1 MFKRL
6 AKSPVVPY
14 VLGTFFWAYMALL
27 SRTIRWK
34 VEGLEHAQAAWESD
48 APAIAASWHSRILL
62 LPALKLRFAK
72 PWRKRSLKPGMLISA
87 SRDGEF
93 GDRSGRLLGLHP
105 IRGSSANKNK
115 SKDKRSFA
123 GAREALAYLQ
133 KGALVCITVDGPR
146 GPAEAVG
153 MGPIRLAQ
161 QVGAPILIFG
171 VSAAGRRLDT
181 WDRFLAPGLFA
192 RGAAVFGG
200 LVPTSRS
207 MDSETL
213 RLEVEERLRAATAR
227 ADELCGIAPSYQP
240 EMPLDLETVT
250 PETTTR
256 SAH

>member
-34 VEGLEHAQAAWESD
+34 VEGLEHARAAWESD
-48 APAIAASWHSRILL
+48 SACVMAAWHSRILL
-62 LPALKLRFAK
+62 LPTIKLRFAR
-72 PWRKRSLKPGMLISA
+72 PWRKRTLRPGMLISA

-105 IRGSSANKNK
+105 IRGSSANKGK
-115 SKDKRSFA
+115 TKDKRSFA

-146 GPAEAVG
+146 GPAEEVG

-161 QVGAPILIFG
+161 QVEAPILIYG
-171 VSAAGRRLDT
+171 ISANGRRLDT

-200 LVPTSRS
+200 LIPTSRS
-207 MDSETL
+207 MDSEAL
-213 RLEVEERLRAATAR
+213 RQEVERRLKAATAR
-227 ADELCGIAPSYQP
+227 AEELCGNASAAPAQRPDPQAGS
-240 EMPLDLETVT
+240 VV
-250 PETTTR
+250 
-256 SAH
+256 